1 MQWIDECW
9 DLASLVKCCFKQ
21 SACRRLWVI
30 NVVIKQTVMGHERGC
45 FALAWSRMTYG
56 SDRYYQLTDRTIMS
70 LMEGNMTKFRRRERT
85 PKKKSL
91 FCKVAYVMQKIFFF
105 CRRLTAFAERTF
117 FSRHYIQS
125 NNNECF
131 TMKKK
136 IFDAIDSRVKSFTDA
151 NFQHIGIH
159 SKTMVKYDKLFA
171 VLIWENIHLVFYF
184 KIKSR

>member
-85 PKKKSL
+85 PKKKVTFLQSSI
-91 FCKVAYVMQKIFFF
+91 CHAKYFFF
-105 CRRLTAFAERTF
+105 LQTINSICRE
-117 FSRHYIQS
+117 
-125 NNNECF
+125 
-131 TMKKK
+131 
-136 IFDAIDSRVKSFTDA
+136 D
-151 NFQHIGIH
+151 
-159 SKTMVKYDKLFA
+159 
-171 VLIWENIHLVFYF
+171 VF
-184 KIKSR
+184 